1 MFMKLRILSV
11 LLLMSVSNAAF
22 ADLAIIGHPDS
33 ETGELDAQNVRKL
46 FLGERKAFPNGHHA
60 TPINHTAGSP
70 DRKEFFSLVLSMPEA
85 SHKRHWKRKMARGAG
100 SPPSELGSHDAVL
113 KSIASTPGSIG
124 YIDASKV
131 DGSVKVLLTVSH
143 HEVITILTPP
153 FWIWMS
159 RW

>member
-1 MFMKLRILSV
+1 MFTKLRILATILIMFTNSV
-11 LLLMSVSNAAF
+11 AF
-22 ADLAIIGHPDS
+22 ADLAIIAHPGYD
-33 ETGELDAQNVRKL
+33 TGTLDTQNVRKL
-46 FLGERKAFPNGHHA
+46 FLGERNSFPSGQHA
-60 TPINHTAGSP
+60 TPFNHKVGSP

-131 DGSVKVLLTVSH
+131 DSSVKVLLTVSNFSG
-143 HEVITILTPP
+143 V
-153 FWIWMS
+153 
-159 RW
+159 

>member
-1 MFMKLRILSV
+1 MFTRLRIFATILTMFASSV
-11 LLLMSVSNAAF
+11 AF
-22 ADLAIIGHPDS
+22 ADLAIIAHPGY
-33 ETGELDAQNVRKL
+33 ETGTLDTQNVRKL
-46 FLGERKAFPNGHHA
+46 FLGERNSFPSGQHA
-60 TPINHTAGSP
+60 TPFNHKVGSP

-131 DGSVKVLLTVSH
+131 DSTVKVLLTVSNFSG
-143 HEVITILTPP
+143 V
-153 FWIWMS
+153 
-159 RW
+159 